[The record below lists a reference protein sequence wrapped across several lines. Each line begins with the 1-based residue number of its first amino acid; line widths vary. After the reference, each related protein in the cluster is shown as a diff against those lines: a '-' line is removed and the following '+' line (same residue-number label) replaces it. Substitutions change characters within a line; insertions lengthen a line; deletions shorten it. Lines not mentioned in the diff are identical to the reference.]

1 MATIIIAVDGNDDDA
16 CMIFAANISRM
27 DGKDV

>member
-1 MATIIIAVDGNDDDA
+1 MATTIIAVDGNDDDA
-16 CMIFAANISRM
+16 CMIFAANTGPM